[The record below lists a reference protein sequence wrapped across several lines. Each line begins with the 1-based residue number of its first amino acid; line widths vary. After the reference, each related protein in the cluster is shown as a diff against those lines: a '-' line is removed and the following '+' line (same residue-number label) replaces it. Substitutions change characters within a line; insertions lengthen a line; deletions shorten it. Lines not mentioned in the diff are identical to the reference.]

1 MTDKQQDTKN
11 KVKKGYLKIHV
22 TRKYKDQRDSYSL
35 DVTDEKVYD
44 GRKVMEQ
51 LVEQVL

>member
-1 MTDKQQDTKN
+1 MGCKKQERLSKYTCSC
-11 KVKKGYLKIHV
+11 
-22 TRKYKDQRDSYSL
+22 KYKDQRESYSL